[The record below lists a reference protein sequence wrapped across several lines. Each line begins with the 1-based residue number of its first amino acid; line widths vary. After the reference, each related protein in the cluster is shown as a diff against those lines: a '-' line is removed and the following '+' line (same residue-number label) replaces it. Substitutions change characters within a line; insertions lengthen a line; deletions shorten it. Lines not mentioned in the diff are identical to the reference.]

1 MFCSVNPLFGARACC
16 TVQGHA
22 GVLEIA
28 TRSAMRVLVSL
39 SHSLHSSL
47 VGGVSVAKATVV
59 QSPAA
64 VGNSA
69 GSAWLVFR
77 ATCIA
82 TAENLGSVAERSKR
96 GTVTVALPE
105 FGMLLARHAV
115 LTQTRRIC
123 DNLYSHISTVYL
135 SGSCTGNTA
144 SRSHVRE
151 MDSSPVKSKFFCSR
165 FT

>member
-1 MFCSVNPLFGARACC
+1 MFCSVNPLFGACACC

-22 GVLEIA
+22 GVLELIIA
-28 TRSAMRVLVSL
+28 CSAMRVLL
-39 SHSLHSSL
+39 SPAHSLHSSL

-69 GSAWLVFR
+69 ASVWLVFR

-82 TAENLGSVAERSKR
+82 TAENFGSVAERSKC
-96 GTVTVALPE
+96 GNITVAIPE

-115 LTQTRRIC
+115 LTQTC
-123 DNLYSHISTVYL
+123 VCHNLYSHTSTV
-135 SGSCTGNTA
+135 
-144 SRSHVRE
+144 
-151 MDSSPVKSKFFCSR
+151 
-165 FT
+165 

>member
-28 TRSAMRVLVSL
+28 TSSAVRLLVSPA
-39 SHSLHSSL
+39 HTLHSSL

-69 GSAWLVFR
+69 GPAWLVFR
-77 ATCIA
+77 ATSIA
-82 TAENLGSVAERSKR
+82 TAENLGSVPESFKC
-96 GTVTVALPE
+96 GKVTVALPK
-105 FGMLLARHAV
+105 FGMLFARHAV
-115 LTQTRRIC
+115 LTQTRRNC
-123 DNLYSHISTVYL
+123 DSLYSHISTV
-135 SGSCTGNTA
+135 
-144 SRSHVRE
+144 
-151 MDSSPVKSKFFCSR
+151 
-165 FT
+165 

>member
-22 GVLEIA
+22 GVLELIIA
-28 TRSAMRVLVSL
+28 CSSMRLLVSPA
-39 SHSLHSSL
+39 HSLHSSL

-59 QSPAA
+59 HSPAA

-82 TAENLGSVAERSKR
+82 TAENLGSVAERSNCGK
-96 GTVTVALPE
+96 VTVALPE
-105 FGMLLARHAV
+105 LGMLLAKDAV
-115 LTQTRRIC
+115 LTQTRCVC
-123 DNLYSHISTVYL
+123 DNLYSHISTV
-135 SGSCTGNTA
+135 
-144 SRSHVRE
+144 
-151 MDSSPVKSKFFCSR
+151 
-165 FT
+165 

>member
-22 GVLEIA
+22 GVHEIA
-28 TRSAMRVLVSL
+28 SCSAMRALVSPA
-39 SHSLHSSL
+39 HALHSSL

-69 GSAWLVFR
+69 GSAWLVFK

-82 TAENLGSVAERSKR
+82 TAENLGSLAERSKR

-105 FGMLLARHAV
+105 FGMLLARPAV
-115 LTQTRRIC
+115 LIQTCCACIC
-123 DNLYSHISTVYL
+123 DNLYSHISTV
-135 SGSCTGNTA
+135 
-144 SRSHVRE
+144 
-151 MDSSPVKSKFFCSR
+151 
-165 FT
+165 

>member
-28 TRSAMRVLVSL
+28 SCSAMRLLVSPA
-39 SHSLHSSL
+39 HSLHSSL

-64 VGNSA
+64 VGNSP

-82 TAENLGSVAERSKR
+82 TTENLGSVAERSKC

-105 FGMLLARHAV
+105 FGMLLVRHAV
-115 LTQTRRIC
+115 LTQTRRNC
-123 DNLYSHISTVYL
+123 DSLYSHISTV
-135 SGSCTGNTA
+135 
-144 SRSHVRE
+144 
-151 MDSSPVKSKFFCSR
+151 
-165 FT
+165 

>member
-1 MFCSVNPLFGARACC
+1 MFCSVNPLFGACACC

-22 GVLEIA
+22 GVLEILA
-28 TRSAMRVLVSL
+28 RSAMRVLVSPA
-39 SHSLHSSL
+39 HVLHSSL
-47 VGGVSVAKATVV
+47 VGGVSVAKAAVV

-82 TAENLGSVAERSKR
+82 TAENLGSVAERSKC

-105 FGMLLARHAV
+105 FGMLLARRAV
-115 LTQTRRIC
+115 LTQTRC
-123 DNLYSHISTVYL
+123 NLDSHISTV
-135 SGSCTGNTA
+135 
-144 SRSHVRE
+144 
-151 MDSSPVKSKFFCSR
+151 
-165 FT
+165 

>member
-1 MFCSVNPLFGARACC
+1 MICSVNPLFGARACC

-22 GVLEIA
+22 GVPEIA
-28 TRSAMRVLVSL
+28 ASSAMRVPVSPA
-39 SHSLHSSL
+39 HALHSSL

-105 FGMLLARHAV
+105 FGMLPAREAV
-115 LTQTRRIC
+115 LTQTRVC